1 MLNSLMR
8 IFNNAT
14 LVGYRAKYP
23 PADQALRLWQKLV
36 KKAVWKSSADVK
48 KSYATASIVNNAV
61 VVFNIHH
68 NNYRLVVR
76 INYDKQRVF
85 IRFFGTHKEYDKI
98 NAAEV

>member
-1 MLNSLMR
+1 MR

-14 LVGYRAKYP
+14 LVRYRTRYP
-23 PADQALRLWQKLV
+23 PADQALRVWQKV
-36 KKAVWKSSADVK
+36 VAKASWQSSADVK
-48 KSYATASIVNNAV
+48 KAYATASIVSSTV

-76 INYDKQRVF
+76 INYAKQRVF
-85 IRFFGTHKEYDKI
+85 IRFFGTHREYDKI